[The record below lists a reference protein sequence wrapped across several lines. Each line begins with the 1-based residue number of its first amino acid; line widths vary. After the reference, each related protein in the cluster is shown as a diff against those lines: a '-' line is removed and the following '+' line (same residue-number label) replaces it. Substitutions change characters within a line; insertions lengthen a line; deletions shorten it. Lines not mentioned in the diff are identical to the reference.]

1 MDYSTLSDEALLTL
15 ISYRRDQAL
24 HELYGRYHRLI
35 FSLALNM
42 VGDSATAEE
51 ITLDVFT
58 RVWLKAETYQADR
71 AQVSTW
77 LTRITRNHTI
87 DVLRRRQTRIEART
101 VGWAEASLDM
111 LPGAGNPAETA
122 HLAMQQGRVQAAV
135 AQLPLDQQEAL
146 ALAYFKGYTHSQI
159 ADKLNL
165 PLGTVKTRI
174 RLGLQK
180 LRRLLADEQ

>member
-15 ISYRRDQAL
+15 ISYQRDQAL
-24 HELYGRYHRLI
+24 RELYGRYHRLI

-42 VGDSATAEE
+42 IGDPATAEE

-87 DVLRRRQTRIEART
+87 DVLRRQQARIEAHT
-101 VGWAEASLDM
+101 VGWAQTSLDM

-122 HLAMQQGRVQAAV
+122 HLVMEQRRVQAAV
-135 AQLPLDQQEAL
+135 AQLPLNQQKAL

-159 ADKLNL
+159 ADKLEL

-174 RLGLQK
+174 RSGLQK